1 LRLAI
6 AAKSVSLCETQ
17 LDVGM
22 RVLIIENIHSTPWGN
37 VGIALEEAQAET
49 VLKRP
54 WQGDALPAHDDY
66 DAIVVLGGEQSA
78 LDDEKHPYL
87 PDLAQL
93 MRRFGEA
100 DKPVLG
106 ICLGS
111 QLLARGHGGT
121 NLLGQA
127 REFGW
132 REVRR
137 TEAAADD
144 PVLSVVDD
152 AFPIFEWHSDT
163 FTLPEG
169 AVRLAT
175 NDAAVNQCF
184 RVGRAS
190 YGMQFHFEANREV
203 VETWVK
209 TFPETVARMDPDWLP
224 TYPQRAETEGR
235 VADAAGLA
243 IARAWVRLIR
253 P

>member
-1 LRLAI
+1 MWLAFPGES
-6 AAKSVSLCETQ
+6 ASVSETQ
-17 LDVGM
+17 LEIRM
-22 RVLIIENIHSTPWGN
+22 RVLIVENIHSTPWGN

-49 VLKRP
+49 VLCRA
-54 WQGDALPAHDDY
+54 WQGDPLPEPDGY

-78 LDDEKHPYL
+78 LDDDKHPYL
-87 PDLAQL
+87 PHLAAL

-111 QLLARGHGGT
+111 QLLARGHGAT

-127 REFGW
+127 REIGW

-152 AFPIFEWHSDT
+152 AFPIFQWHSDT
-163 FTLPEG
+163 FTLPES

-175 NDAAVNQCF
+175 NDTATNQCF

-190 YGMQFHFEANREV
+190 YGMQFHFEANRDV
-203 VETWVK
+203 VASWVK
-209 TFPETVARMDPDWLP
+209 TFPEAVARMDPDWLP
-224 TYPQRAETEGR
+224 SYPQRAETDGR
-235 VADAAGLA
+235 TADAMGLA
-243 IARAWVRLIR
+243 LARAWVLLIGA
-253 P
+253 